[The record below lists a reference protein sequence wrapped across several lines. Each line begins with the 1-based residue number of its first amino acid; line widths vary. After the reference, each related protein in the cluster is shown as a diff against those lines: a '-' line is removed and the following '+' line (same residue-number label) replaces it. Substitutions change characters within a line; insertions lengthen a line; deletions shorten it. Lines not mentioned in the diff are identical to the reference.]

1 MSFGK
6 FFAREDSTT
15 RIDFDDGPL
24 EGEFIRVRERISK
37 AQQNRLRFGGVTGV
51 RQDGD
56 RNTIEVDATEMD
68 MNRIRFWVLAWSL
81 GNDLDKGRKPT
92 GEQIELLLPE
102 YADQILAAIDKHEA
116 QLAADEPELLTDP
129 KPASSEDS
137 TDDGLIR
144 VLPPSVMPSSEPQG

>member
-37 AQQNRLRFGGVTGV
+37 AQQNRLRYGGVTGV
-51 RQDGD
+51 RQDGE
-56 RNTIEVDATEMD
+56 RNTIELDATEMD
-68 MNRIRFWVLAWSL
+68 TDRIRFWVLAWSL
-81 GNDLDKGRKPT
+81 GNDLEKGRKPT
-92 GEQIELLLPE
+92 SEQLELLLPE
-102 YADQILAAIDKHEA
+102 YADQILEAINKHEA

-129 KPASSEDS
+129 KLESSEDQEV
-137 TDDGLIR
+137 DGPTL
-144 VLPPSVMPSSEPQG
+144 VQPPSRTRSSARRD